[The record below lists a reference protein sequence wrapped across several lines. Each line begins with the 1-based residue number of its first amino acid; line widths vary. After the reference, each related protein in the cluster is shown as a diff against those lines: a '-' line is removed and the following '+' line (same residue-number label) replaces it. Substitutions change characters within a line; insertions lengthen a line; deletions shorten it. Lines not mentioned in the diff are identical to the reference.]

1 MSAQATRN
9 PAGKSTA
16 LRLTVQGH
24 AAYAY
29 TGGKRFDPALPC
41 VVFIHGALHDHSV
54 WTLLARHF
62 AHHGRS
68 VLAVDLPGHGRSAG
82 PALGDVAAL
91 GAWIND
97 LLDAAG
103 VPAAPATAP
112 DEGSRAGSRAVS
124 LVGHS
129 MGSLIALEAAAQR
142 PSRVGRLVM
151 VGTAWPMKVSD
162 ALLGTSRERPLAAM
176 AMVNG
181 FSHASTA
188 NKPSYPGPG
197 AWLHGANQALMER
210 MQAGYAHGNLFEHDF
225 LVCDRYQEAPA
236 AVAKVMASGV
246 RAEMILGAKDAMTPP
261 KAAKALAEMLGARV
275 QTLPAGHSL
284 MTEAPEGMLN
294 AMKAALI

>member
-1 MSAQATRN
+1 MSVQATRN
-9 PAGKSTA
+9 PAGQSTA

-82 PALGDVAAL
+82 PALGDVESL
-91 GAWIND
+91 GGWINA

-103 VPAAPATAP
+103 VASASASAPAESAAS
-112 DEGSRAGSRAVS
+112 GVA

-142 PSRVGRLVM
+142 PARVSRLVM

-162 ALLGTSRERPLAAM
+162 ALLSTSRERPLAAM
-176 AMVNG
+176 AMVNA

-197 AWLHGANQALMER
+197 AWLQGSNQALMER
-210 MQAGYAHGNLFEHDF
+210 MQAGYAQGNLFEHDF
-225 LVCDRYQEAPA
+225 LVCDRYQRAPE
-236 AVAKVMASGV
+236 AVAQVTAAGV

-261 KAAKALAEMLGARV
+261 KAAKSLAELLGARV

-284 MTEAPEGMLN
+284 MTEAPEGMLI
-294 AMKAALI
+294 ALKAALA